1 MEEVMEKS
9 WVKSNTI
16 VRVWIFSVFITSFLF
31 SARVVGYYPSWVQN
45 NFNIDQIDFSTFTH
59 VIHSFAWPNSQGDI
73 ESDNGT
79 FNTSFASHVQS
90 HGRKFLLALGG
101 WGAAENFAASTS
113 TSELRSYFISN
124 ILEIIN
130 TYGYD
135 GIDIDWEYPQNNQ
148 QRNNLNLFIAELD
161 SSMNELN
168 PGLLITMAVPISN
181 WSGQWYDFQTLNQ
194 FVDFFNAMTYDIH
207 GSWTSDAGH
216 NSPLFP
222 SPPGDPDGSVSTGI
236 TYLINTRGLPASKI
250 NIGIPFWG
258 KKYQTSTINGAFSGD
273 AVDIRYSEIIDLIDN
288 GWNYQWDE
296 VAKCPY
302 LVKEDQSRII
312 TYDNPESIQFKCQ
325 YANERN
331 LGGVMV
337 WALGYD
343 NITSDESLTSAI
355 SNHWLGLQN
364 NSTNILADDFKITT
378 YPNPFNSSV
387 NIKFKL
393 YQKGSIN
400 INIFD
405 VQGRFIYKVIEKVF
419 EKGNFEILWEVDREI
434 NSGVYFVRLSYGD
447 KTETQKI
454 LYLK

>member
-1 MEEVMEKS
+1 MVKS

-16 VRVWIFSVFITSFLF
+16 VRVWIFSAFFTSFLF

-168 PGLLITMAVPISN
+168 PELFITMAVPISN

-194 FVDFFNAMTYDIH
+194 FWFH
-207 GSWTSDAGH
+207 
-216 NSPLFP
+216 
-222 SPPGDPDGSVSTGI
+222 
-236 TYLINTRGLPASKI
+236 
-250 NIGIPFWG
+250 
-258 KKYQTSTINGAFSGD
+258 Q
-273 AVDIRYSEIIDLIDN
+273 
-288 GWNYQWDE
+288 
-296 VAKCPY
+296 
-302 LVKEDQSRII
+302 
-312 TYDNPESIQFKCQ
+312 
-325 YANERN
+325 
-331 LGGVMV
+331 
-337 WALGYD
+337 
-343 NITSDESLTSAI
+343 
-355 SNHWLGLQN
+355 
-364 NSTNILADDFKITT
+364 
-378 YPNPFNSSV
+378 
-387 NIKFKL
+387 
-393 YQKGSIN
+393 
-400 INIFD
+400 
-405 VQGRFIYKVIEKVF
+405 
-419 EKGNFEILWEVDREI
+419 
-434 NSGVYFVRLSYGD
+434 
-447 KTETQKI
+447 
-454 LYLK
+454 